1 MIKSVIKGDNP
12 MINIELKRLK
22 DKRKL
27 TNQQLSDLSG
37 VPIGTINRIMAGQ
50 TDNPSFQTVCDM
62 VMAMDGSLDEL
73 VGIKLEPTAAE
84 KKPVTKEIIA
94 LYESMIESKDM
105 WIRRLFV
112 VCCILAAFILCV
124 MAYDLANPMIGYF
137 QK

>member
-1 MIKSVIKGDNP
+1 

-62 VMAMDGSLDEL
+62 VMAMGGSLDEL
-73 VGIKLEPTAAE
+73 VGIKAE
-84 KKPVTKEIIA
+84 HPSDDKKAPSPEIIK
-94 LYESMIESKDM
+94 LYETMLASKDM

-112 VCCILAAFILCV
+112 VCCVLAVFILCV

>member
-1 MIKSVIKGDNP
+1 MIS
-12 MINIELKRLK
+12 IELKRLK

-37 VPIGTINRIMAGQ
+37 VPIGTVNRIMAGQ

-62 VMAMDGSLDEL
+62 VMAMGGSLDEL
-73 VGIKLEPTAAE
+73 VGIKSEEQPDE
-84 KKPVTKEIIA
+84 KKQPSKEILT
-94 LYESMIESKDM
+94 LYETMLASKDM
-105 WIRRLFV
+105 WIRRLFA
-112 VCCILAAFILCV
+112 VCCVLAVFILCV

>member
-1 MIKSVIKGDNP
+1 

-37 VPIGTINRIMAGQ
+37 VPIGTVNRIMAGQ

-62 VMAMDGSLDEL
+62 VMAMGGSLDEL
-73 VGIKLEPTAAE
+73 VGIKSEEQPDE
-84 KKPVTKEIIA
+84 KKQPSKEILS
-94 LYESMIESKDM
+94 LYETMLASKDM

-112 VCCILAAFILCV
+112 VCCVLAVFILCV

>member
-1 MIKSVIKGDNP
+1 

-62 VMAMDGSLDEL
+62 VMAMGGSLDEL
-73 VGIKLEPTAAE
+73 VGIKSEDPPTDG
-84 KKPVTKEIIA
+84 KQPSGEILK
-94 LYESMIESKDM
+94 LYETMLSSKDM

-112 VCCILAAFILCV
+112 VCCVLAAFILCV

>member
-1 MIKSVIKGDNP
+1 MIST
-12 MINIELKRLK
+12 ELKRLK

-62 VMAMDGSLDEL
+62 VMAMGGSLDEL
-73 VGIKLEPTAAE
+73 VGIKTEETPAE
-84 KKPVTKEIIA
+84 KKQANREIIA
-94 LYESMIESKDM
+94 LYEAILASKDG

-112 VCCILAAFILCV
+112 VCCVLAVFILCV
-124 MAYDLANPMIGYF
+124 TAYDLANPMIGYF
-137 QK
+137 KG